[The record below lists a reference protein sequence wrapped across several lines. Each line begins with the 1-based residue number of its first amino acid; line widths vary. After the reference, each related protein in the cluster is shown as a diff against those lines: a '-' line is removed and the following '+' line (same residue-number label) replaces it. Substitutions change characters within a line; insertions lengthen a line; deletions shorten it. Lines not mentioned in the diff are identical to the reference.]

1 MDADKPSLVGI
12 YGGTFDPIHFGH
24 LRVAEEL
31 IDSIN
36 LQHIIFVPSGEP
48 RLRGAP
54 IGTRHQRTEMIRLAI
69 QNNHRF
75 SIDEREINRPGI
87 STTVESLRE
96 FQRESVDNRILC
108 FILGI
113 DAFIKI
119 NQWHQWREIFNLCH
133 LLVVARP
140 GYDAIYDN
148 QTVPQ
153 EVVQEFMLRRTIS
166 VNYLTQQ
173 SAGLIYIAQTS
184 LLEISASQIRHLVSV
199 DKSVRYLLPDRV
211 SDYISTNHIYT
222 ERI

>member
-1 MDADKPSLVGI
+1 MDADKSSLIGI

-48 RLRGAP
+48 RLRNTP
-54 IGTRHQRTEMIRLAI
+54 IGTRYQRTEMIRLAI
-69 QNNHRF
+69 QDNHQF

-96 FQRESVDNRILC
+96 FQRESIDNRILC

-119 NQWHQWREIFNLCH
+119 NQWYQWREIFNLCH

-140 GYDAIYDN
+140 GYGAIDDN

-153 EVVQEFMLRRTIS
+153 EIAQELRMRHVLS
-166 VNYLTQQ
+166 VNCLSQQ
-173 SAGLIYIAQTS
+173 AVGLIYIAHTS
-184 LLEISASQIRHLVSV
+184 LLEISASRIRHLVNTG
-199 DKSVRYLLPDRV
+199 KSVRYLLPNKV
-211 SDYISTNHIYT
+211 SGYITTNHIYT
-222 ERI
+222 EKA